1 MWGQETVGM
10 IIYTP
15 CGVATNM
22 DIESES
28 LTALEKRLR
37 WRNRGTSVGHHP
49 SLRPIKNTVLRM
61 RGYYFDREIKAAVTG
76 SLSFPAL
83 NNPRILGCV
92 AAVAPGAYR
101 YMYGWIPSA

>member
-1 MWGQETVGM
+1 M

-15 CGVATNM
+15 CDVATNM
-22 DIESES
+22 DIESEF

-37 WRNRGTSVGHHP
+37 WRNRGTSVGHH
-49 SLRPIKNTVLRM
+49 LRPIKNTVLRM
-61 RGYYFDREIKAAVTG
+61 RGCYFDREIKAAVTG

-83 NNPRILGCV
+83 NNPRRILGCV